1 MSRIY
6 VNTLH
11 IKPLATHKG
20 DSNRHTSITSFDDM
34 LKASKSDQEETTK
47 PVKNTKKT
55 KNSPENSVVSQSSSV
70 KQKSE
75 DTTTKKT
82 SKSSSNKN
90 SDQVTHMTGSGS
102 TKKTTSASSM
112 KKTKYDSIFKKA
124 AERYNISE
132 SLLKAVAKAESNF
145 NPNDVSSSGAMGIM
159 QLMPDTV
166 RGMGVKDPFDPEDN
180 IMGGAKC
187 LKQKLKEFN
196 GNVKLA
202 LAAYNAGSGTVKRV
216 GGIPSQCKGYINKIL
231 SYQKAFETAKH
242 VT

>member
-6 VNTLH
+6 MNTLH
-11 IKPLATHKG
+11 IKPLTTHKG

-34 LKASKSDQEETTK
+34 LKASKSDQKEITKQPKYVKKINETDEKHLAAQSSGVKQTNTTSGAK
-47 PVKNTKKT
+47 KSGKNTSAK
-55 KNSPENSVVSQSSSV
+55 ENSH
-70 KQKSE
+70 
-75 DTTTKKT
+75 
-82 SKSSSNKN
+82 
-90 SDQVTHMTGSGS
+90 VTHVTTGG

-124 AERYNISE
+124 AKRYGISE

-145 NPNDVSSSGAMGIM
+145 NPTDLSSSGAMGIM

-166 RGMGVKDPFDPEDN
+166 RSMGVKDPFDPEDN

-202 LAAYNAGSGTVKRV
+202 LAAYNAGSGTVRRV
-216 GGIPSQCKGYINKIL
+216 GGIPSQCKRYINKIL